1 MRNLE
6 TLMELA
12 DCARKDAYFDQWDD
26 PARNDIPVPEGFDE
40 AWLASLESEARRA
53 ELEGLSVCGA
63 DEWGKR

>member
-26 PARNDIPVPEGFDE
+26 PEYLE
-40 AWLASLESEARRA
+40 ALESEARRA
-53 ELEGLSVCGA
+53 ELEGLSVCGD